1 MAITLDIIADKV
13 FKDVGGGYDKGEVDD
28 FLNDILDEMEKRED
42 ETKALNA
49 QIASLTQQL
58 ADAKA
63 AVVSEPVQAEDKG
76 KYSAESFELVLSKA
90 QGVYEEIVSDADK
103 KAEEIVAKA
112 NEDAAS
118 IRARAESRIT
128 DLTDKYETVKQQ
140 SRSYY
145 DQLRKIVDDQSASLT
160 ALKKLLS

>member
-42 ETKALNA
+42 ETKALKA
-49 QIASLTQQL
+49 QVEELTQQL
-58 ADAKA
+58 SDAKKVA
-63 AVVSEPVQAEDKG
+63 LSKPAQEEKGRYNSES
-76 KYSAESFELVLSKA
+76 YELILSKA
-90 QGVYEEIVSDADK
+90 QGVYEEIVGEADK

-112 NEDAAS
+112 NEDAAG
-118 IRARAESRIT
+118 IRSRAESRIT
-128 DLTDKYETVKQQ
+128 DLNDKYETAKQQ

-145 DQLRKIVDDQSASLT
+145 EALRKIVDDQNASLA
-160 ALKKLLS
+160 ALKKILG